1 MKNKKFIKFIKF
13 IKIDNEL
20 YKDLKNFEKKKI
32 IIKKS

>member
-20 YKDLKNFEKKKI
+20 YKDLKNFEKKKL
-32 IIKKS
+32 